1 MKHECKFEMVP
12 ISTLAQ
18 NIRRRIFAESFPR
31 GHPVLGIVLGLLYFL
46 LENDFQRLVD
56 VLQHR
61 KGLRVHGEVVKGHAH
76 TLSPLNLFEYWDL
89 RVPLEQKMSWS
100 NRSSPTTGERS

>member
-1 MKHECKFEMVP
+1 MALIF
-12 ISTLAQ
+12 TLAQ
-18 NIRRRIFAESFPR
+18 NIRRHIVAESFSR

-61 KGLRVHGEVVKGHAH
+61 KGPRVHGEVVKGHAH
-76 TLSPLNLFEYWDL
+76 ILSPLNLFEYWDL
-89 RVPLEQKMSWS
+89 CVPLEEKKSWS
-100 NRSSPTTGERS
+100 NRSYTSTTRQVLRPGERS